1 MAQAKQGDNVSI
13 RYTGRLDDGTV
24 FDSSGGRN
32 PLEFTLGEGKVIRGF
47 EEAVQG
53 MEEGQVKTVTVPSDQ
68 AYGEHRDDLVVTVSK
83 QQLPE
88 GLSPEV
94 GQQLQMRTNE
104 GRTFQVVVTA
114 VESDAVELDANH
126 RLAGRDLT
134 FEIELVGI
142 G

>member
-1 MAQAKQGDNVSI
+1 MARAKQGDNVSI
-13 RYTGRLDDGTV
+13 HYTVRRDDGTV

-32 PLEFTLGEGKVIRGF
+32 PLEFTLGEGKVMRGF
-47 EEAVQG
+47 EVAVQG

-68 AYGEHRDDLVVTVSK
+68 AYGEHRDNLVVTVSK

-88 GLSPEV
+88 GLSPKV
-94 GQQLQMRTNE
+94 GQQLQMRTKE
-104 GRTFQVVVTA
+104 GRTFQAVVTA

-126 RLAGRDLT
+126 PLAGRDLT
-134 FEIELVGI
+134 FEIELVRI

>member
-24 FDSSGGRN
+24 SDSSGGRN
-32 PLEFTLGEGKVIRGF
+32 PPEFTRGEGKVIRGF
-47 EEAVQG
+47 DEAVQG

-68 AYGEHRDDLVVTVSK
+68 AYGEHRDNLVVTVSK

-88 GLSPEV
+88 GLSPEA

-126 RLAGRDLT
+126 PLAGRDLT
-134 FEIELVGI
+134 FEIELVRI

>member
-104 GRTFQVVVTA
+104 GRTFQVVVAA